1 MREPPKLKIARKK
14 EKVKSTPHLVLTYL
28 QEISDAQGYFELN
41 ADAIAQHLGLS
52 RRTVY
57 LTLDALQR
65 QGLVEPVELRRGR
78 GRHSLYRLKI
88 KQKNKPRQ
96 IDEKTVNKKCAIFE
110 KRKIKNI
117 KHTLKTVTRQGGGQP
132 LRGRGSQREPTDYQG
147 FEATRVTL
155 VLGARLYRKA
165 MEQIRLGLEGWELP
179 EPIRHALE
187 GFIGLRIDGSS
198 LDTARR
204 LVRQIWALRR
214 EIEALAR
221 SGAPPRRVCAF
232 VASRLAR
239 GKPDRAKREVLRRT
253 GDLLRE
259 SLDLELINR
268 RIAGLKRFETERE
281 LEFKSGRP
289 CGRCFYQHSRIEYET
304 GRKADGS
311 LNCLGW
317 ARLRREELHEA
328 LKIAERL
335 QRERHCRSC
344 GGSLR
349 WGQVEGCCWS
359 CWESLLKAPQLPS
372 SPLGVYPNTL
382 QGSRR

>member
-1 MREPPKLKIARKK
+1 
-14 EKVKSTPHLVLTYL
+14 L

-96 IDEKTVNKKCAIFE
+96 IDEKTVNKKCAISKSKAHEIDEKTVKIKCAISE
-110 KRKIKNI
+110 KRRIKNI
-117 KHTLKTVTRQGGGQP
+117 KQSKDPKGLGGGQSP
-132 LRGRGSQREPTDYQG
+132 RGRGSQREPTDYQG

-155 VLGARLYRKA
+155 ILGARLYRKA

-187 GFIGLRIDGSS
+187 GLIGRRADGAS
-198 LDTARR
+198 LDYARQ
-204 LVRQIWALRR
+204 LVSQIWALRR

-221 SGAPPRRVCAF
+221 SGASPRRVCAF
-232 VASRLAR
+232 VAGRLA
-239 GKPDRAKREVLRRT
+239 GKPDRAKREILRRT
-253 GDLLRE
+253 ARLIHE
-259 SLDLELINR
+259 SQDLELLER

-281 LEFKSGRP
+281 LEFKLGRS
-289 CGRCFYQHSRIEYET
+289 CGRCGYKHSRIEYET

-311 LNCLGW
+311 LSCFGW
-317 ARLRREELHEA
+317 ARLRREELHEQ
-328 LKIAERL
+328 LKIAERRRREL
-335 QRERHCRSC
+335 QCRHCGSPLT
-344 GGSLR
+344 GGH
-349 WGQVEGCCWS
+349 VEGYCWS
-359 CWESLLKAPQLPS
+359 CWAS
-372 SPLGVYPNTL
+372 
-382 QGSRR
+382 

>member
-1 MREPPKLKIARKK
+1 MLKHLNERLNITRAEK
-14 EKVKSTPHLVLTYL
+14 KVKSPAHRLLAHLR
-28 QEISDAQGYFELN
+28 EICDAQGLFELN

-253 GDLLRE
+253 AELIRS

-268 RIAGLKRFETERE
+268 RIAGLRRFAVERE
-281 LEFKSGRP
+281 AEYLSGRFCRC
-289 CGRCFYQHSRIEYET
+289 CGYRHSRIEYES

-311 LNCLGW
+311 LNCFGW
-317 ARLRREELHEA
+317 ARIKLEELHEA
-328 LKIAERL
+328 LKIAARR
-335 QRERHCRSC
+335 QRELLCRSC

-349 WGQVEGCCWS
+349 DGHVEGY
-359 CWESLLKAPQLPS
+359 CWECWAA
-372 SPLGVYPNTL
+372 
-382 QGSRR
+382 